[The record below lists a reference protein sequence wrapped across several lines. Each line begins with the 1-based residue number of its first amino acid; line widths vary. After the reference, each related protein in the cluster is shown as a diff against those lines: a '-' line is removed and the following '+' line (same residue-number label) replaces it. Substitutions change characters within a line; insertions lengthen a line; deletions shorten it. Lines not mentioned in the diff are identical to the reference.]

1 MFSVKKTILVSM
13 VVGQLLA
20 GCQSVSDSEKEKP
33 LATKQGKEPS
43 QLFLAELKKNGDHL
57 FCDQPAYLHCFRQ
70 TKTKCLKDLAAVKDP
85 CLQSALQS
93 NGGQVADS
101 NYKKVGN
108 DFALCMLVKH
118 ALMYPK
124 RANAIGHCL
133 DDAKFDNK
141 PVTN

>member
-1 MFSVKKTILVSM
+1 MSAVKKTILVSM

-33 LATKQGKEPS
+33 PATKLGKEPS

-124 RANAIGHCL
+124 RADAIGHCL

>member
-1 MFSVKKTILVSM
+1 MSSVKKTILVSI

-20 GCQSVSDSEKEKP
+20 GCQSVTDSEKDKSA
-33 LATKQGKEPS
+33 ATKKGKEPS
-43 QLFLAELKKNGDHL
+43 QLFLADLKNNGDHL
-57 FCDQPAYLHCFRQ
+57 FCEQPAYLHCFRQ
-70 TKTKCLKDLAAVKDP
+70 TQTKCLKDLAAVKEP

-118 ALMYPK
+118 ALMYPR
-124 RANAIGHCL
+124 RADAIGRCL

>member
-1 MFSVKKTILVSM
+1 MSVVKRTILVSM

-20 GCQSVSDSEKEKP
+20 GCQSVVDSEKAKSP
-33 LATKQGKEPS
+33 ATKQGKEPS
-43 QLFLAELKKNGDHL
+43 QLFLADLKKNGDHL

-70 TKTKCLKDLAAVKDP
+70 TKTKCLKDLTAVKEP

-124 RANAIGHCL
+124 RADAIGHCL

>member
-20 GCQSVSDSEKEKP
+20 GCQSVSDSEKETP

>member
-1 MFSVKKTILVSM
+1 MSSVKNTILISI

-20 GCQSVSDSEKEKP
+20 GCQSVVDSDKGNSP
-33 LATKQGKEPS
+33 ATKQGQEPS

>member
-1 MFSVKKTILVSM
+1 MSLVKKTILVSM

-20 GCQSVSDSEKEKP
+20 GCQSVVDSEKEKSP
-33 LATKQGKEPS
+33 ATKQSQEPS

-124 RANAIGHCL
+124 RADAIGRCL

>member
-1 MFSVKKTILVSM
+1 MSSVKKTILVSI

-20 GCQSVSDSEKEKP
+20 GCQSVTDSEKDKSA
-33 LATKQGKEPS
+33 ATKKGKEPS
-43 QLFLAELKKNGDHL
+43 QLFLADLKNNGDHL
-57 FCDQPAYLHCFRQ
+57 FCEQPAYLHCFRQ
-70 TKTKCLKDLAAVKDP
+70 TQTKCLKDLAAVKEP

-101 NYKKVGN
+101 NYKEVGN

-124 RANAIGHCL
+124 RADAIGRCL
-133 DDAKFDNK
+133 DYAKFDNK